1 MAILTDHVSLLFT
14 SADTILGLPRVLGVV
29 VPRIILILEVICLV
43 AGLLGLH
50 LSRPVSFGHVVPH
63 HVSSCTYQ
71 FAFSL
76 VLLG

>member
-1 MAILTDHVSLLFT
+1 MAILTHHVSLLFT
-14 SADTILGLPRVLGVV
+14 SPDTILGLPRVLGVV
-29 VPRIILILEVICLV
+29 VPRIILILEVISLV
-43 AGLLGLH
+43 VRLLALH

-71 FAFSL
+71 FAFPL